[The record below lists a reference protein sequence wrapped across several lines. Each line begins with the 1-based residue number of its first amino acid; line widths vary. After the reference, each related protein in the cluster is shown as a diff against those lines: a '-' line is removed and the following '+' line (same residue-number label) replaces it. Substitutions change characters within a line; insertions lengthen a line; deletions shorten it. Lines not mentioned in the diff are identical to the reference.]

1 MSYVVVDGVAVVV
14 DVKLSVT
21 LMNKKSYVVVAAVF
35 SVVVVV
41 IVKLSFRLMKNIC
54 YVVVVLVVRN

>member
-21 LMNKKSYVVVAAVF
+21 LMNKKSYVVVASVF
-35 SVVVVV
+35 VAVVV

-54 YVVVVLVVRN
+54 YVVVVVVVRN